1 MEYCVH
7 ERFHPLK
14 KKDTIGTGRV
24 VCLFFAQKA
33 KNRLGNAPGYHLW
46 IVEESHLL
54 QHVKKAATQPAKRM
68 LFDPSVS
75 SIWQAGD
82 VVQPS

>member
-1 MEYCVH
+1 MGD
-7 ERFHPLK
+7 FIPSK
-14 KKDTIGTGRV
+14 KKIGTGRACV
-24 VCLFFAQKA
+24 FFAQKA

-54 QHVKKAATQPAKRM
+54 QHVKKSATQPAKRM
-68 LFDPSVS
+68 SFDPSVS

>member
-1 MEYCVH
+1 MGD
-7 ERFHPLK
+7 FIPSK
-14 KKDTIGTGRV
+14 KKNNWNGSGL
-24 VCLFFAQKA
+24 CLFFAQKA
-33 KNRLGNAPGYHLW
+33 KTRLGNAPGYHLW

-54 QHVKKAATQPAKRM
+54 QHVKKSATQPAKRM
-68 LFDPSVS
+68 SFDPSVS